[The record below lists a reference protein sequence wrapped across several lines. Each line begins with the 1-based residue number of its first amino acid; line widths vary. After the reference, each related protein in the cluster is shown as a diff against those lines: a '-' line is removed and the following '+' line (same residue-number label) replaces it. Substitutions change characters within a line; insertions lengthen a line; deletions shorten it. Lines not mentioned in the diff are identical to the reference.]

1 MNKDNQNN
9 AIDGFVKTSVSITKE
24 VLLKKLSDTDQKST
38 ENVKEFLN
46 SNLGSCLI
54 AKFIS
59 IGLSLVEQDKEKE
72 KVENLA
78 KYYDDYATLSLVESA
93 KEIKPKVI
101 EASHVDM

>member
-9 AIDGFVKTSVSITKE
+9 AIDGFVKTSVSMTKE

-59 IGLSLVEQDKEKE
+59 IGLSLVEQDKEK
-72 KVENLA
+72 VENLA